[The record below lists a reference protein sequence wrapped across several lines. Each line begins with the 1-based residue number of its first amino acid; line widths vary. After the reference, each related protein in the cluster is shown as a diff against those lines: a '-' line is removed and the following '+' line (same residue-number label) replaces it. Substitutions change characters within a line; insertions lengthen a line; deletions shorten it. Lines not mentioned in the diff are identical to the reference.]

1 MYTANPMLF
10 AEEILRVR
18 VNPEDYV
25 DKLVDYS
32 MMKVYAI
39 ATVKETQQTWSEEDD
54 FSIEKPQIEI
64 LTRGPLEVGREFTLD
79 VKLTNP
85 VKRVLED
92 CSFTVEG
99 PGLNRPMRINFRNIL
114 PGETVTNSIRLV
126 PDRAGPRNIVVI
138 FHSRQLIDVVGSK
151 QIFIRG

>member
-1 MYTANPMLF
+1 MFVLLF
-10 AEEILRVR
+10 VEEILRVR

-32 MMKVYAI
+32 MMKIYAI

-54 FSIEKPQIEI
+54 FSIEKPHIEI
-64 LTRGPLEVGREFTLD
+64 LTRGFLEVGREFTLD
-79 VKLTNP
+79 IRLTNP
-85 VKRVLED
+85 IKRVLED
-92 CSFTVEG
+92 CSFTIEG

-126 PDRAGPRNIVVI
+126 PDRAGAKTIVVI

-151 QIFIRG
+151 QVVVRG